1 MARSAW
7 FCRSHARAPIPS
19 LDIARP
25 ERRVTRSGFC
35 ALDDAVMVRRARR
48 IFVGCAASFWFATT
62 SGARAEPR
70 HFRVFEERLDRG
82 LALTLESRMHHA
94 ERRDFTR
101 PIFLVA
107 VPVRTV
113 TASEL
118 RTSAALELAVLPWLA
133 LGAELPLSLRRADVE
148 IQPVVISED
157 RVLPPRWLDLSGF
170 GLSDP
175 LLAALFQLFSTPALG
190 LYARAGFSV
199 PLDDD
204 SGAPLVPAQIPL
216 STGQT
221 ELFADGRAALRLPDL
236 TLELDY
242 RFGFRPGSAAT
253 YLVRTRGN
261 QYANGALA
269 SCWSHA
275 AGAGARLFPERRF
288 SVGVSG
294 TWSVEQSPRLVE
306 RDRSVAFLPEAVRH
320 ELGLELRLR
329 ARLSK
334 HDALELFY
342 EHVFLDAF
350 EKDPFF
356 PIVVPARGFGVAWL
370 TGTGAP

>member
-1 MARSAW
+1 M
-7 FCRSHARAPIPS
+7 
-19 LDIARP
+19 L
-25 ERRVTRSGFC
+25 
-35 ALDDAVMVRRARR
+35 RRARR
-48 IFVGCAASFWFATT
+48 IFVGCAASLWFSTT
-62 SGARAEPR
+62 SGAHAEPR
-70 HFRVFEERLDRG
+70 HFRVFEEQLDRG
-82 LALTLESRMHHA
+82 LALTLESRLHHA

-101 PIFLVA
+101 PIFLFP
-107 VPVRTV
+107 VPARTV
-113 TASEL
+113 IASEL
-118 RTSAALELAVLPWLA
+118 RTSAALELALLPWLA

-148 IQPVVISED
+148 LQPVVISED
-157 RVLPPRWLDLSGF
+157 YVLPQKWLDLSGF

-175 LLAALFQLFSTPALG
+175 RLATQFLLLSTPALG

-199 PLDDD
+199 PLDDG
-204 SGAPLVPAQIPL
+204 SGAPIVPAQVPL

-221 ELFADGRAALRLPDL
+221 ELFADARATLLLTDL

-253 YLVRTRGN
+253 YLVRTIGN
-261 QYANGALA
+261 QYASGALA

-275 AGAGARLFPERRF
+275 AGAGARLFPGRRF
-288 SVGVSG
+288 SLGVHA

-306 RDRSVAFLPEAVRH
+306 RDRSIAFLPEAVRH
-320 ELGLELRLR
+320 EIGLELRLR
-329 ARLSK
+329 ARLSNRN
-334 HDALELFY
+334 ALELFY

-370 TGTGAP
+370 TGTGDP